1 MIAIYIENGGFGAQY
16 AVPIGGLIMEKY
28 LKGKI
33 APRKKAIEERML
45 NSNLIIPETPKKE
58 QHLKTAEES
67 KTKKINLGIMNRQS
81 ELLKNIDWLSIFL
94 YTLLVFMGWLNIYA
108 AVYDESHSNILD
120 IDLKY
125 GKQLLWIGAAFVLG
139 IFILLT
145 DSKFFTAF
153 SFVIYGLT
161 VGLLAAVLV
170 FGVESHGAR
179 SWFEI
184 GGIRIQPAEFG
195 KFATCLAIANVMSR
209 HGFKIM
215 RFSSLALIGLLL
227 AIPAG
232 LIVLQNDTGSALV
245 YSSFILVMYR
255 EGLHGSLLL
264 LCFIAIAI
272 FIFTLIYPPIVVL
285 SLIIAGTLIAFLYYR
300 QNKQEFYRIIIFLVS
315 CFLFLL
321 FLQWLFE
328 FNIGNERLLLYA
340 YLSTGLIGI
349 YFIYKRKMKHILLV
363 LLASWVCIGATVG
376 VDYAFEKLQPHQKD
390 RINNLLGI
398 ETDLTGAGYNVN
410 QSKIAIGSG
419 GLLGKG
425 FLQGTQTKF
434 NFVPEQSTD
443 FIFCTVGEEWGFVGS
458 AILIG
463 LLMAFILR
471 IIYLAERQR
480 SDFSRIYGYGVASIL
495 FFHVAINIGMTI
507 GMAPVIGIPLP
518 FFSYGGSSLWAF
530 TILIFIF
537 LRLDANRLQVF
548 S

>member
-1 MIAIYIENGGFGAQY
+1 
-16 AVPIGGLIMEKY
+16 
-28 LKGKI
+28 
-33 APRKKAIEERML
+33 
-45 NSNLIIPETPKKE
+45 
-58 QHLKTAEES
+58 
-67 KTKKINLGIMNRQS
+67 
-81 ELLKNIDWLSIFL
+81 
-94 YTLLVFMGWLNIYA
+94 MGWLNIYA

-161 VGLLAAVLV
+161 IGLLAAVLV

-321 FLQWLFE
+321 FLKWLFE